1 MYDYDIF
8 PLGHLSLNQ
17 INKGE
22 NILNILENIIMFSS
36 NNSEKIL
43 NLSND
48 FYTNIPHITEKLKI
62 IDNIEILN
70 DKKKLLNYMKTL

>member
-1 MYDYDIF
+1 MYDYNIF

-22 NILNILENIIMFSS
+22 NILNILENIIMYSS

-48 FYTNIPHITEKLKI
+48 FYTNIPHISKKLKI

>member
-22 NILNILENIIMFSS
+22 NILNILENIINSS

>member
-48 FYTNIPHITEKLKI
+48 FYTNIPHISEKLKI

>member
-22 NILNILENIIMFSS
+22 NILNILENIIMYSS

-48 FYTNIPHITEKLKI
+48 FYTNIPHISEKLKI
-62 IDNIEILN
+62 IDNIKILN

>member
-1 MYDYDIF
+1 MYDYHIF

-22 NILNILENIIMFSS
+22 NILNILENIIMYSS

-48 FYTNIPHITEKLKI
+48 FYTNIPHISEKLKI
-62 IDNIEILN
+62 IDNIKILN

>member
-22 NILNILENIIMFSS
+22 NILNILENIIINSS

-48 FYTNIPHITEKLKI
+48 FYTNIPHISEKLKI
-62 IDNIEILN
+62 IDNIKILN